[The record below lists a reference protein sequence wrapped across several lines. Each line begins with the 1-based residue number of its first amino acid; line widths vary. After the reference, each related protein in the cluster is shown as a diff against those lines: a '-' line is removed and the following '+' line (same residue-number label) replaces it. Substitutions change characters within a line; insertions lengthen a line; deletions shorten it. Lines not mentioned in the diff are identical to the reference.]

1 MLDFPPDFT
10 FVVQLV
16 GFFVLMAILNKL
28 LFAPFIEVINER
40 ESRTEGASA
49 HAVEEQEE
57 AHTLKAKI
65 DSEMAEARSEAATIA
80 EEIRREGRAKEAEIY
95 EQGKQAAAA
104 KLAELRSGIERERAA
119 AETDLRENAKSLAA
133 SMVENVMGGPRA

>member
-10 FVVQLV
+10 FVVQFV

-40 ESRTEGASA
+40 ENRTEGASA

-57 AHTLKAKI
+57 AQTLKQKI
-65 DSEMAEARSEAATIA
+65 DAEMAEARSEAASRCRQERVSPTHA
-80 EEIRREGRAKEAEIY
+80 MPASLHGAP
-95 EQGKQAAAA
+95 
-104 KLAELRSGIERERAA
+104 RSFRW
-119 AETDLRENAKSLAA
+119 
-133 SMVENVMGGPRA
+133 